1 LGFEEIIGQQH
12 AISALKEAFANK
24 RIPNAY
30 LFVGLRGVG
39 KATTAQIFAKLLN
52 CIAPTPDYNPCEH
65 CNSCR
70 KISHSNHVDVS
81 VLEPENSTF
90 RIDQIRELQRILR
103 FPPQDGKM
111 RIQILDGVECMSVE
125 SANAFLK
132 ILEEPPPGN
141 LFLLVT
147 PSIGQLLPTI
157 ISRCQRILFV
167 PLTKKQLQ
175 DLLVKRHGLSP
186 QRADLLAALAEGS
199 VARAL
204 DLNTNLAD
212 ELRSEFLSN
221 LGDLHQPL
229 VGITRAMELA
239 NHLKDKGAQLSL
251 YFDLLRTWY
260 RDLLFLREVPNAQS
274 HIINKDFLNI
284 LHSQLEKMRDD
295 DIYRAIRA
303 IEDTTFALKH
313 NAAPQLAL
321 ENLFLSFLV
330 DHPHQD
336 N

>member
-1 LGFEEIIGQQH
+1 
-12 AISALKEAFANK
+12 
-24 RIPNAY
+24 
-30 LFVGLRGVG
+30 
-39 KATTAQIFAKLLN
+39 
-52 CIAPTPDYNPCEH
+52 
-65 CNSCR
+65 
-70 KISHSNHVDVS
+70 
-81 VLEPENSTF
+81 
-90 RIDQIRELQRILR
+90 
-103 FPPQDGKM
+103 
-111 RIQILDGVECMSVE
+111 
-125 SANAFLK
+125 
-132 ILEEPPPGN
+132 
-141 LFLLVT
+141 
-147 PSIGQLLPTI
+147 
-157 ISRCQRILFV
+157 LFV